1 MELKGERIMITPTR
15 VSYAVLAATI
25 ILAKLLHLGAPLL
38 VVLFSYFAL
47 RQLYFLTTRKWL
59 ALALFIIAVAGIA
72 AAGVYFTRAAILA
85 LPDVADTSIP
95 SASAWAQK
103 RQIELPFSDFDSL
116 RQVVVNTLGEEAN
129 YLRNVANVAKA
140 TTTNLVFSI
149 LGIVAAASL
158 FFKTGLDPYRG
169 THRVKNN
176 LYSICC
182 EQVAR
187 RFRDFY
193 RSFATVMGAQIT
205 ISLINTALT
214 SIFLLAIRMPHAP
227 LLIVVTFLC
236 GLVPIVGNLVS
247 NTIIVFVALTVS
259 LKLAISALVFLIVI
273 HKLEYVLNSKIIGDR
288 IRNPVWLTLIALILG
303 ERLMG
308 IPGLILAPVV
318 LNYLRVEMLTV
329 EVPAQREEVE
339 ALNRRAVRSAEL
351 IERLGRI
358 GPEEVQNY
366 FLRLAQEKGFLETV
380 FNAIQEGIIVTDS
393 KGRIT
398 YLNDAACALFG
409 LEAAEAIGKRLDERI
424 GGLDWGSLTQSGGPV
439 SHDVEIF
446 YPQNRFINFYVVP
459 LVMEQ
464 REPTVAG
471 GGDSGGIVA
480 GIHR

>member
-1 MELKGERIMITPTR
+1 MITPTR
-15 VSYAVLAATI
+15 VSYAVLAVTI

-47 RQLYFLTTRKWL
+47 RQFYFFTRRKWV
-59 ALALFIIAVAGIA
+59 ALALFIVVVAA
-72 AAGVYFTRAAILA
+72 LLAAGVYFTRVAIRA
-85 LPDVADTSIP
+85 LPDVADSSIP

-103 RQIELPFSDFDSL
+103 RQIDLPFSDFESL
-116 RQVVVNTLGEEAN
+116 RQVVVGALGEEAN
-129 YLRNVANVAKA
+129 YLRNFANVAKA
-140 TTTNLVFSI
+140 TTTNLAFSI
-149 LGIVAAASL
+149 LGMVAAASL

-214 SIFLLAIRMPHAP
+214 AIFLMAIRMPHAP

-273 HKLEYVLNSKIIGDR
+273 HKLEYLLNSKIIGDR

-329 EVPAQREEVE
+329 EVPARQEEVE
-339 ALNRRAVRSAEL
+339 LLSR
-351 IERLGRI
+351 
-358 GPEEVQNY
+358 
-366 FLRLAQEKGFLETV
+366 
-380 FNAIQEGIIVTDS
+380 
-393 KGRIT
+393 
-398 YLNDAACALFG
+398 
-409 LEAAEAIGKRLDERI
+409 
-424 GGLDWGSLTQSGGPV
+424 
-439 SHDVEIF
+439 
-446 YPQNRFINFYVVP
+446 
-459 LVMEQ
+459 
-464 REPTVAG
+464 
-471 GGDSGGIVA
+471 
-480 GIHR
+480 

>member
-1 MELKGERIMITPTR
+1 MITPVR

-25 ILAKLLHLGAPLL
+25 ILAGLLHLGVPLL

-47 RQLYFLTTRKWL
+47 RQLYSVTRRKWL
-59 ALALFIIAVAGIA
+59 ALTLFIITVAGIA
-72 AAGVYFTRAAILA
+72 AAGIYFTRLAILA

-103 RQIELPFSDFDSL
+103 RQIDLPFSDFESL
-116 RQVVVNTLGEEAN
+116 RQVVIGTLGEEAN

-140 TTTNLVFSI
+140 TTTTLVFSV

-182 EQVAR
+182 DQVSR

-214 SIFLLAIRMPHAP
+214 AIFLMAVHMPHAT
-227 LLIVVTFLC
+227 LLIATTFLC
-236 GLVPIVGNLVS
+236 GLVPIVGNLLS
-247 NTIIVFVALTVS
+247 NTIIVFVALTIS

-273 HKLEYVLNSKIIGDR
+273 HKLEYLLNSKIIGDR

-329 EVPAQREEVE
+329 EVPARHEEVE
-339 ALNRRAVRSAEL
+339 MLSR
-351 IERLGRI
+351 
-358 GPEEVQNY
+358 
-366 FLRLAQEKGFLETV
+366 
-380 FNAIQEGIIVTDS
+380 
-393 KGRIT
+393 
-398 YLNDAACALFG
+398 
-409 LEAAEAIGKRLDERI
+409 
-424 GGLDWGSLTQSGGPV
+424 
-439 SHDVEIF
+439 
-446 YPQNRFINFYVVP
+446 
-459 LVMEQ
+459 
-464 REPTVAG
+464 
-471 GGDSGGIVA
+471 
-480 GIHR
+480 

>member
-1 MELKGERIMITPTR
+1 MNLKRGEWIVITPTR

-25 ILAKLLHLGAPLL
+25 VLAGFLHLAVPLL

-47 RQLYFLTTRKWL
+47 RQLYSLTRRKWL

-72 AAGVYFTRAAILA
+72 AAGAHFTRAAILA

-103 RQIELPFSDFDSL
+103 RQIELPFTDFDSL
-116 RQVVVNTLGEEAN
+116 RQIVVDTLGEEAN

-140 TTTNLVFSI
+140 TTTNLIFSI

-158 FFKTGLDPYRG
+158 FLKTGLDPYRG

-182 EQVAR
+182 DQVSR

-214 SIFLLAIRMPHAP
+214 AIFLLATRMPHAP
-227 LLIVVTFLC
+227 LLIAVTFLC

-247 NTIIVFVALTVS
+247 NTIIVFVALIVS
-259 LKLAISALVFLIVI
+259 LKLAISALVFLVVI
-273 HKLEYVLNSKIIGDR
+273 HKLEYLLNSKIIGDR

-329 EVPAQREEVE
+329 EVPARQEEVE
-339 ALNRRAVRSAEL
+339 LLNR
-351 IERLGRI
+351 
-358 GPEEVQNY
+358 
-366 FLRLAQEKGFLETV
+366 
-380 FNAIQEGIIVTDS
+380 
-393 KGRIT
+393 
-398 YLNDAACALFG
+398 
-409 LEAAEAIGKRLDERI
+409 
-424 GGLDWGSLTQSGGPV
+424 
-439 SHDVEIF
+439 
-446 YPQNRFINFYVVP
+446 
-459 LVMEQ
+459 
-464 REPTVAG
+464 
-471 GGDSGGIVA
+471 
-480 GIHR
+480 